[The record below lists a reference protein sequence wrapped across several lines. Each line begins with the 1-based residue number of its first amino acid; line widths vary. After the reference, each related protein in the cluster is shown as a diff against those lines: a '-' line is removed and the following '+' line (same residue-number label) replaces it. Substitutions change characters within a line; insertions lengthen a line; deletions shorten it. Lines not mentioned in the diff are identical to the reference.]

1 MPVAARVK
9 PADFF
14 TPEEWAPLAARSR
27 SHGLWLVAHAWLVI
41 FAAGAVFVAFPN
53 PITLVLA
60 VMIIG
65 ARQLGLAILMH
76 DAAHGCL
83 HPDLRVNDWV
93 GNWLAG
99 APTNGDLLRYRDY
112 HLGHH
117 KFAQQAE
124 DPDLSA
130 PFPITRPSPWRK
142 AVRDLTGQTFYKQR
156 IQPSLDAFSQGA
168 KKGIPFAK
176 TARGVYRFWRPFL
189 IVNGVLIAITVAL
202 GVWWAWPVLWLLPMA
217 TWYPL
222 ITRLRNIAEHAC
234 IGKDEPDPLR
244 HARTT
249 TAGWIE
255 RALLAPYYVNYHCE
269 HHMFMHVGAA
279 NLPKLHKMLK
289 EKGVLD
295 RMLFEPR
302 GYWAVIKMA
311 SSKVAA

>member
-9 PADFF
+9 PQDFF

-41 FAAGAVFVAFPN
+41 FAAGAMFVLWPN
-53 PITLVLA
+53 PLTLILA
-60 VMIIG
+60 VMLIG

-83 HPDLRVNDWV
+83 HPDLKVNDWV
-93 GNWLAG
+93 GQWLCG
-99 APTNGDLLRYRDY
+99 APTNGELQRYRDY

-124 DPDLSA
+124 DPDLSLSA
-130 PFPITRPSPWRK
+130 PFPITRQSLWRK

-168 KKGIPFAK
+168 KKGVPFAK

-189 IVNGVLIAITVAL
+189 IVNGVLIAITLAL

-234 IGKDEPDPLR
+234 VARDEPDPLR

-255 RALLAPYYVNYHCE
+255 RAVLAPYYVNYHCE
-269 HHMFMHVGAA
+269 HHMFMHVPCW
-279 NLPKLHKMLK
+279 NLPATHRLLKAKGVTGKMLTAPSYRA
-289 EKGVLD
+289 VL
-295 RMLFEPR
+295 
-302 GYWAVIKMA
+302 AMA
-311 SSKVAA
+311 SSKAA